1 MGRGKVYLN
10 SSGRG
15 LPERE
20 LICLDHVIHLQDGKS
35 LVQRAPQDKSSLESF
50 IALRLIL
57 SMAGRCWVRFLRGN
71 AKQEGSKWLKIFW
84 FELFLKQMDL

>member
-1 MGRGKVYLN
+1 MCDKVAKAIPSQQETFQRQGCQATMGRGKVYLN

-57 SMAGRCWVRFLRGN
+57 SMA
-71 AKQEGSKWLKIFW
+71 SKH
-84 FELFLKQMDL
+84 